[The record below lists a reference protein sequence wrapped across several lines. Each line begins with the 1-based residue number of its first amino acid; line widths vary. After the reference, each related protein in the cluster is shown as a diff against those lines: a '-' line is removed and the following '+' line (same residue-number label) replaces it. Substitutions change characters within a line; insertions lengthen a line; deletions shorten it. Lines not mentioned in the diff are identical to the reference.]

1 MQATKLPWQARP
13 YFSTRRSTYITVV
26 PISQPAKEVCTA
38 KTLGS
43 QWTASSCRA
52 VWWQEGLSWE
62 FHHSGAKQPHL
73 TCNQVG
79 LCSNGFILSDSSTWG
94 FPQSLLP
101 LKKNPSPSVIKDTP
115 FSVTHLVYYTIQG
128 SLKGWNYNLYYQ
140 YRKYLEEMQM
150 PFVPHSTGCSPVYE
164 TISGPPGTVRG
175 RLRGGLTQP
184 DLNDFIYSTW
194 PKNMFEH
201 NLP

>member
-1 MQATKLPWQARP
+1 
-13 YFSTRRSTYITVV
+13 
-26 PISQPAKEVCTA
+26 
-38 KTLGS
+38 
-43 QWTASSCRA
+43 
-52 VWWQEGLSWE
+52 
-62 FHHSGAKQPHL
+62 
-73 TCNQVG
+73 
-79 LCSNGFILSDSSTWG
+79 
-94 FPQSLLP
+94 
-101 LKKNPSPSVIKDTP
+101 
-115 FSVTHLVYYTIQG
+115 
-128 SLKGWNYNLYYQ
+128 
-140 YRKYLEEMQM
+140 M